1 MRWERLPR
9 EQECQAGNAVDEESL
24 FSRLERLNQLYGPG
38 IDVSFELTYS
48 QRQV

>member
-1 MRWERLPR
+1 MPG

-24 FSRLERLNQLYGPG
+24 FSSLERLNQLYAPG

-48 QRQV
+48 QSQV